1 MHFHQVK
8 RREFITLIG
17 GMAAWLL
24 AARAQSTPV
33 RPLIGVLSPLSAA
46 AAARN
51 IATFRSALRDLGYV
65 ERNVTLAL
73 RFGDGVP
80 ERMPPLARELAA
92 LNPDVIVA
100 ASQSGGLAAHNA
112 TRTIPLV
119 VLTFIDPVAS
129 GFAQSI
135 ARPGGNITGT
145 TSFNDDALVG
155 KQLDLLKLALP
166 GLVRV
171 GAIFNPDDPTDAV
184 RIPRLPAAAQALGMA
199 MKLIAF
205 RDASQLDAVAA
216 EVMHAGVQALLFGG
230 SPLSLSA
237 RTEITTMVER
247 LKLPA
252 IYDFRDYVEAGGLM
266 SYGINLLDNYRLAAR
281 LVGRILKGANPG
293 DLPFEVPT
301 RYELIVN
308 LKTAKAIGLT
318 VPDKL
323 LVAADEVIE

>member
-1 MHFHQVK
+1 
-8 RREFITLIG
+8 
-17 GMAAWLL
+17 
-24 AARAQSTPV
+24 
-33 RPLIGVLSPLSAA
+33 
-46 AAARN
+46 
-51 IATFRSALRDLGYV
+51 
-65 ERNVTLAL
+65 
-73 RFGDGVP
+73 
-80 ERMPPLARELAA
+80 
-92 LNPDVIVA
+92 
-100 ASQSGGLAAHNA
+100 
-112 TRTIPLV
+112 
-119 VLTFIDPVAS
+119 
-129 GFAQSI
+129 
-135 ARPGGNITGT
+135 
-145 TSFNDDALVG
+145 
-155 KQLDLLKLALP
+155 LLKLALP

-171 GAIFNPDDPTDAV
+171 GAIFNPDDPTDAI

-199 MKLIAF
+199 MKLIAL

-216 EVMHAGVQALLFGG
+216 EVMHARVQALLFGG

-237 RTEITTMVER
+237 KTEITAMVDR

-266 SYGINLLDNYRLAAR
+266 SYGVSLLDNYRLAAR

-323 LVAADEVIE
+323 LVAADEVID